1 MHMYTTVMYL
11 PINDFICAGNTNF
24 NFSLLIRL
32 FFSDLAFVL
41 DFLFSSSEKFS
52 DEEVEASDVEEYFF
66 LNFLLF
72 LFLFLF
78 FVFDFFLLLLLI
90 SSSDEDDD
98 VERFLRRFF
107 DVFFLF
113 LISFSSS
120 D

>member
-1 MHMYTTVMYL
+1 MYTTVMYL

-24 NFSLLIRL
+24 NFSLFIRL
-32 FFSDLAFVL
+32 IFSDLAFVL

-52 DEEVEASDVEEYFF
+52 DEVEASDVEEYFF
-66 LNFLLF
+66 LDFLLF